1 MALPVPLAFLFAQP
15 ALPDVRGSGGSRT
28 SLARAAYPRDDAHPG
43 ARLPAST
50 SLPEFERALREHLAA
65 AHHLARWLTR
75 TQADAQD
82 VLQDAVLRAFRS
94 LDRLRPVDPRPW
106 RLRIQRNCCHDMLE
120 R

>member
-15 ALPDVRGSGGSRT
+15 ALADVRESGGSRT
-28 SLARAAYPRDDAHPG
+28 SLAHPAHPRDDAHPG

-75 TQADAQD
+75 TQADAED
-82 VLQDAVLRAFRS
+82 ALQEAVLRAFRS
-94 LDRLRPVDPRPW
+94 FDRLRPAHPRALVG
-106 RLRIQRNCCHDMLE
+106 RGEKEIA
-120 R
+120 